1 MWESTLITLTDV
13 PAEALWAAA
22 ADEDPGEDT
31 DARTDCRGGPPAAPP
46 FRRVVVTR
54 LFLARA
60 ETVYEFSPVAG
71 ATRVRV
77 GARLAGPL
85 AVLYRR
91 SFAARLD
98 DGLSSLVGRLIE
110 RARAARPARAS

>member
-22 ADEDPGEDT
+22 ADEHPGGE
-31 DARTDCRGGPPAAPP
+31 AAVEVAPP

-71 ATRVRV
+71 ATRVCV

-91 SFAARLD
+91 AFAARLD
-98 DGLSSLVGRLIE
+98 AGLSSLVGRLIE
-110 RARAARPARAS
+110 RARAVRPSRAS